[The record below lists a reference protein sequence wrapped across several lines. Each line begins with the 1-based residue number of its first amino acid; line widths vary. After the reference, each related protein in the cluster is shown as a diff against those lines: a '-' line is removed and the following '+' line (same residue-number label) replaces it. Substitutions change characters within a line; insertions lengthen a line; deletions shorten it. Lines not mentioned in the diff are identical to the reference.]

1 MRRVM
6 QVALV
11 VLFGVMTVVPASAQ
25 VSDEMT
31 MTLQA
36 IQGERQKLVADAMG
50 LTPEEAEAFWPIYY
64 RYMAEISELRNRYAN
79 LVRSFAR
86 DSATMDDETL
96 KKAFHELVAVQ
107 KKWLEIQER
116 TFDEVASAVGVRKAV
131 AFAQVEN
138 RLRTLVQYKLMKELP
153 MVGTHRQAAN

>member
-11 VLFGVMTVVPASAQ
+11 AALLVAAAAPAQ
-25 VSDEMT
+25 VSDELT

-36 IQGERQKLVADAMG
+36 IQSERQQLVADAMN
-50 LTPEEAEAFWPIYY
+50 LTAKESEAFWPIYY
-64 RYMAEISELRNRYAN
+64 RYMAEISQLRNRYAE
-79 LVRSFAR
+79 LVRHFVR
-86 DSATMDDETL
+86 DNATMSDEDLGKT
-96 KKAFHELVAVQ
+96 FHELVSVQ

-116 TFDEVASAVGVRKAV
+116 YFDEVAKAVGVRKAA

-153 MVGTHRQAAN
+153 MVGAQQQDTD